1 MTAVGWDEDD
11 DCTAPCCRRTEPD
24 LNRLLPPGTRARLH
38 AAHRVDSVGA
48 WLAGRGHPL
57 IAEVVWRTL
66 RMW

>member
-11 DCTAPCCRRTEPD
+11 CTGDCCRRTEPD

-48 WLAGRGHPL
+48 WLAGHGHPL
-57 IAEVVWRTL
+57 IAEVLWRTL